1 MSLTDAQNK
10 SLQHESPIHKVF
22 ITHGNGIFNAFNMV
36 IDSLKSEITNDLT
49 FIYIT
54 PEQPAAPLFKA
65 ELELLE
71 RRFNGRLLVYFV
83 DGCQVTSDECHLLK
97 QELLEVVIN
106 SNTKPQMHFY
116 LIGNEG
122 FIDQASH
129 CLLFLGV
136 SANDIIPKI
145 N

>member
-1 MSLTDAQNK
+1 MSIIDTQNK
-10 SLQHESPIHKVF
+10 PLQHESPIHKVF
-22 ITHGNGIFNAFNMV
+22 ITHGNGVFTAFNMV

-54 PEQPAAPLFKA
+54 PELPAKPLFKA

-83 DGCQVTSDECHLLK
+83 DGCQVTSDECLQLK

-106 SNTKPQMHFY
+106 SNTKPQMYFY
-116 LIGNEG
+116 LIGNDD
-122 FIDQASH
+122 FADKANH
-129 CLLFLGV
+129 CLLFLGIN
-136 SANDIIPKI
+136 ANDIIQKI

>member
-1 MSLTDAQNK
+1 MSLLG
-10 SLQHESPIHKVF
+10 SLHKQEPNESQTHKVF
-22 ITHGNGIFNAFNMV
+22 ITHGNGIFSAFNMV

-49 FIYIT
+49 LIYIT

-71 RRFNGRLLVYFV
+71 RRFNGRLLVYFI
-83 DGCQVTSDECHLLK
+83 DSYQVINDECRQLK

-116 LIGNEG
+116 LIGNDD
-122 FIDQASH
+122 FIDQANH

-136 SANDIIPKI
+136 SANDIIQKI

>member
-1 MSLTDAQNK
+1 MSLIGTQNK
-10 SLQHESPIHKVF
+10 PILHESQTHKVF
-22 ITHGNGIFNAFNMV
+22 ITHGDGIFSAFNMV

-49 FIYIT
+49 LIYIT
-54 PEQPAAPLFKA
+54 PEQPATPLFKA

-71 RRFNGRLLVYFV
+71 RRFNGRLLVYFLDSCKV
-83 DGCQVTSDECHLLK
+83 NIDECHQLK

-116 LIGNEG
+116 LIGNDD
-122 FIDQASH
+122 FVDQANH

-136 SANDIIPKI
+136 SANDIIQKI